1 MAYENILFEKDSAV
15 GSLKINRPKSL
26 NALNPATLHE
36 MAACLQ
42 DVRRDQ
48 SIHCLIISGAG
59 DRAFIAGAD
68 IAAMVTMT
76 ALEGKAFAAL
86 GLSVLRTLEEL
97 PIPVIA
103 AVNGFALGGGTE
115 LALACDLI
123 LAADKAK
130 FGQPEINLG
139 VIPGFGG
146 TQRLAR
152 RIGLPRARELIYSG
166 DMIDAETALRYGLV
180 NKVVP
185 VADLMSEAK
194 ALAHKL
200 AVKPPV
206 AIRQAKTAINTG
218 IDLDLENG
226 CRFENEA
233 FALTFATADK
243 VEGMKAFLEKRAAN
257 FKGE

>member
-1 MAYENILFEKDSAV
+1 MAYENILFEKDGAV
-15 GSLKINRPKSL
+15 GSLTINRPKSL
-26 NALNPATLHE
+26 NALNPATLNE
-36 MAACLQ
+36 IAACLQ

-48 SIHCLIISGAG
+48 SIHCLLITGAG

-68 IAAMVTMT
+68 IAAMVSMT

-123 LAADKAK
+123 IAADKAK

-185 VADLMSEAK
+185 LADLMSEAK

-200 AVKPPV
+200 AAKPPV
-206 AIRQAKTAINTG
+206 AIRQAKAAINTG

-243 VEGMKAFLEKRAAN
+243 VEGMTAFLQKRAAN